1 LEAAVAVKFVG
12 AVGGVVS
19 AERITESTGVTVWLS
34 EPLVPVTVKL
44 ELPVGVLAEVVTV
57 MVVEPDVVMVA
68 GLKDA
73 EAPEGRPEAEK
84 LTEPVKL
91 GPGTTLTV

>member
-1 LEAAVAVKFVG
+1 MRLVG
-12 AVGGVVS
+12 AVGGMVS
-19 AERITESTGVTVWLS
+19 PETITERTGVTEWFKA
-34 EPLVPVTVKL
+34 PLVPVTVKL
-44 ELPVGVLAEVVTV
+44 ELPIGVLVDVVTV
-57 MVVEPDVVMVA
+57 MVVEPEVVTVA

-73 EAPEGRPEAEK
+73 EAPEGRPKAEK

>member
-1 LEAAVAVKFVG
+1 M
-12 AVGGVVS
+12 VS
-19 AERITESTGVTVWLS
+19 AETITETTGVIEWLS

-44 ELPVGVLAEVVTV
+44 ESPIGVLADVVTV
-57 MVVEPDVVMVA
+57 MVVEPDVVTVA

-84 LTEPVKL
+84 LAEPVEL
-91 GPGTTLTV
+91 GPGTRLTV